1 MDKKQRN
8 KIAKSNGE
16 EQQGEKVGGNK
27 INKQNRTDIKNATNV
42 ANLRNKK
49 KWEKVETS
57 TFKGQGQKE

>member
-27 INKQNRTDIKNATNV
+27 INKQNRTDTKNATNV

-49 KWEKVETS
+49 NGKK
-57 TFKGQGQKE
+57 